1 MYTIKYR
8 PSKLDNFIGNKK
20 IIQPFIKWLLEWDS
34 SNKKTKCA
42 LVSGLNG
49 IGKSLLVE
57 LILTK
62 YDYNIINLSIKFHY
76 NILNHLNVIT
86 HYSSF

>member
-1 MYTIKYR
+1 MYTVKYR
-8 PSKLDNFIGNKK
+8 PNKLEDFVGNKN
-20 IIQPFIKWLLEWDS
+20 IILPFIRWLLDWDP

-57 LILTK
+57 LLLK
-62 YDYNIINLSIKFHY
+62 KHDYNIINLAIDDEKDKETINCIIKP
-76 NILNHLNVIT
+76 L
-86 HYSSF
+86 

>member
-1 MYTIKYR
+1 MYTVKYR
-8 PSKLDNFIGNKK
+8 PTKLDDFVGNKN
-20 IIQPFIKWLLEWDS
+20 IILPFIRWLLDWDP

-57 LILTK
+57 LLLK
-62 YDYNIINLSIKFHY
+62 KHD
-76 NILNHLNVIT
+76 
-86 HYSSF
+86 